1 MSGGERKSSPDAVTF
16 PAPVR
21 NGCSQD
27 APPTQVWGRVT
38 GVIVIT
44 IQPPRG
50 DRSLDVLK
58 MICIKELV
66 TW

>member
-1 MSGGERKSSPDAVTF
+1 MSDRERKSSLDAVTF
-16 PAPVR
+16 HAPVR

-27 APPTQVWGRVT
+27 APPTQEWGRMT

-50 DRSLDVLK
+50 DRSSDVLK
-58 MICIKELV
+58 
-66 TW
+66 

>member
-1 MSGGERKSSPDAVTF
+1 MSGGERKSSLDAVTF
-16 PAPVR
+16 QAPFR

-27 APPTQVWGRVT
+27 APPTLEWGRVT
-38 GVIVIT
+38 GVIVLK

-58 MICIKELV
+58 
-66 TW
+66 